1 VKNLIGKKKRF
12 FYWVIYQSP
21 TGIGAVDVDT
31 LSKIDSAEKV
41 LAVRNGIVKKHFGQ
55 FMRNED
61 ILILDWKFLRHAT
74 K

>member
-1 VKNLIGKKKRF
+1 MKNLIGKKKRY

-21 TGIGAVDVDT
+21 TGLGTVGVDT
-31 LSKIDSAEKV
+31 ELEIDSAEKV
-41 LAVRNGIVKKHFGQ
+41 LAVRNGIVKKHFSQ

-61 ILILDWKFLRHAT
+61 ILILNWKLLRHAT